1 MGLLETLIIGAYVYS
16 TAIFVW
22 FQKKYDKLATNHLQH
37 LVAIEVQRQMELTG
51 SKVNVGSERSDI
63 VDDVD

>member
-22 FQKKYDKLATNHLQH
+22 FQKKIDTLTTNHLKH
-37 LVAIEVQRQMELTG
+37 LVAMEVQRQMELSGLQVDVT
-51 SKVNVGSERSDI
+51 SERSDI